1 MVIKRVGP
9 LSLAKISG
17 TLYAIIGL
25 IVGACISLVA
35 MLGGFAG
42 QTAESGMFG
51 AAMGM
56 AAIIALPIFYGLL
69 GFISSL
75 IGAALYNVIAG
86 MVGGVEIDVQ

>member
-25 IVGACISLVA
+25 IVGAGISLVA

-42 QTAESGMFG
+42 QSTESGMMGAAFG
-51 AAMGM
+51 AA
-56 AAIIALPIFYGLL
+56 AIIVIPICYGLL

-75 IGAALYNVIAG
+75 IGAGLYNVLAA
-86 MVGGVEIDVQ
+86 MVGGIEIDTQ